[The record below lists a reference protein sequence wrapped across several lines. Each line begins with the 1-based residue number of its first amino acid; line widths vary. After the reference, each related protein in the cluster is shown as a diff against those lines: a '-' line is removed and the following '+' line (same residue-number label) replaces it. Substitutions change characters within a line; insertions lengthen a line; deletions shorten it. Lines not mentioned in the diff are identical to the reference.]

1 MDLYK
6 RLFPYLL
13 KYKFRLGVGIFL
25 SFFVSIFNGASLTSL
40 IPIFDSLGA
49 GDQYKFEIA
58 LTKRDQVLLQGSSQ
72 GKDFQGFEAVE
83 LFLATTK
90 NHINIHFADK
100 SPDELVLIFC
110 SIILPI
116 YVLKLLCLAGTVY
129 FVNSSGLL
137 AIRDL
142 RLVLFQKMQN
152 LPLND
157 FLREKTGILMSRVIN
172 DVDVIGKV
180 VSNDLK
186 DAVNDIFYII
196 THLIILLLL
205 SWKLFFL
212 IFIVIPLIL
221 GPVTAFAEKIRKTT
235 KSQQEQLSS
244 LNGDLQEVISGI
256 RVIRAF
262 SMEEHEAN
270 RFFSVNNELS
280 IKTFKTH
287 FYHQVGPALI
297 ELSGSLVTM
306 VFLGIGAF
314 LLEDPSFSKGMF
326 LAFFLTLIFLMRP
339 LKQMGILMNL
349 VQASKSA
356 AERVFELIDRK
367 SDILEIPSPID
378 QKSLNEG
385 IFFKDVSYRYPGSD
399 KDALHGINLSIPK
412 GQKIAFVGSSGAGK
426 STLIDLLPRFID
438 PTQGSILWD
447 SVDAKHMSLD
457 QLRRRIGIVSQNI
470 FLFNGTIRDNIAY
483 GNLNATEEEIRKAAE
498 DAFALDFILDFE
510 EGFETIVGERGVM
523 LSGGQKQ
530 RISIARTLLSNPEI
544 LILDEATSA
553 LDTESE
559 KFIQQAFVRLYKDR
573 TVIIIAHRLSTV
585 KIADFI
591 YLLEDGSVLESG
603 SHTELISKEDSKYKR
618 MYDLQFEEVKS

>member
-58 LTKRDQVLLQGSSQ
+58 LTKRDQFLLQGSSQ

-90 NHINIHFADK
+90 SRINIHFADK
-100 SPDELVLIFC
+100 TPDELVLIFC

-280 IKTFKTH
+280 VKTFKTH

-356 AERVFELIDRK
+356 AERVFELIDRE

-438 PTQGSILWD
+438 PTQGTILWD

-470 FLFNGTIRDNIAY
+470 FLFNGSIRDNIAY
-483 GNLNATEEEIRKAAE
+483 GNLNATDEEIQKAAE

-510 EGFETIVGERGVM
+510 EGFDTKVGERGVM

>member
-90 NHINIHFADK
+90 SRINIHFADK
-100 SPDELVLIFC
+100 TPDELVLIFC

-356 AERVFELIDRK
+356 AERVFELIDRE

-438 PTQGSILWD
+438 PTQGTILWD

-470 FLFNGTIRDNIAY
+470 FLFNGSIRDNIAY
-483 GNLNATEEEIRKAAE
+483 GNLNATDEEIQKAAE

-510 EGFETIVGERGVM
+510 EGFDTKVGERGVM